1 MRHDRIFFRAERALT
16 GFNALSVTFRILLAA
31 LVGGCIGSER
41 GRHGRAAGLR
51 THILVCLGATMTAL
65 VGLYAV
71 HALGVSSDPLRVG
84 AQVISGIGFLGAG
97 TILTRNRS
105 QVTGLTTAAG
115 LWTTA
120 SLGLAIGVGFYW
132 AVLAAF
138 LVVMV
143 TISILTRLERSTKR
157 RDITTFYLELSD
169 LEKVNL
175 LYESLSDRLLDLQI
189 TPPRSGAP
197 SHVGLV
203 CELQCGQELQDTVRQ
218 LRALEYVV
226 IAVPT
231 PQ

>member
-1 MRHDRIFFRAERALT
+1 MTAFFSGLNAALT

-132 AVLAAF
+132 AVLAAS

-226 IAVPT
+226 IAVPSL
-231 PQ
+231 Q